1 MKRYAELF
9 KTPGLARIV
18 ASQLVARFQNG
29 MITLAVLIHVQA
41 ATGRYAIAGLV
52 LAAIAI
58 GQAFSGP
65 VSTRWMAK
73 HGVRPVILLMA
84 IVAAISLTALA
95 ILPVHP
101 ASAIALALLGGFA
114 LPPVQPAVR
123 ATYPTIVTGS
133 KLQSLQSFDAA
144 IQEVIWVAGP
154 VIAVFVAT
162 QVSPPAA
169 ILSAVGI
176 MTLGLSWFL
185 TAPAIRDIRLQP
197 STGKMGAVLKYPA
210 VLIMV
215 AAGTLLVASFAA
227 IEAATVAVFGNE
239 SAESGWVLAI
249 WAGASLIGGL
259 ALGHRPIGR
268 FSIVYR
274 IGIVAAGAAL
284 VTVSLTFGWM
294 IFALVL
300 SGFGVAPALT
310 VMYAVVTHEVKG
322 GDLAE
327 SIGWLGT
334 GHVLG
339 AAMGSAI
346 AGFLID
352 AFGPYG
358 AFWGGAAIA
367 ALGAI
372 IPLVWSRFL
381 PDLRHLAT
389 HTGAIDVVKE

>member
-9 KTPGLARIV
+9 RTPGLTRIV
-18 ASQLVARFQNG
+18 ASQLIARFESG
-29 MITLAVLIHVQA
+29 MITLAVLIHVQS

-65 VSTRWMAK
+65 IATRWMATY
-73 HGVRPVILLMA
+73 GVRPVIALLGVVSA
-84 IVAAISLTALA
+84 VSLTALA
-95 ILPVHP
+95 LLPVHP
-101 ASAIALALLGGFA
+101 ASAIALALVGGFS

-123 ATYPTIVTGS
+123 ATYPTIVSGS

-154 VIAVFVAT
+154 VIAVLMAT
-162 QVSPPAA
+162 QVSPAAA
-169 ILSAVGI
+169 ILAAVAI
-176 MTLGLSWFL
+176 MAIGLVWFL
-185 TAPAIRDIRLQP
+185 TAPAIRDITLEP

-210 VLIMV
+210 VLLMV
-215 AAGTLLVASFAA
+215 ASGSLLVASFAA

-239 SAESGWVLAI
+239 SSESGVVLAI
-249 WAGASLIGGL
+249 WAAASLIGGL
-259 ALGHRPIGR
+259 AMGHRPIGPMT
-268 FSIVYR
+268 IVFR
-274 IGIVAAGAAL
+274 IGVVAAGAAL
-284 VTVSLTFGWM
+284 ATFSLTFGWLV
-294 IFALVL
+294 FALVL

-310 VMYAVVTHEVKG
+310 VMYAVTTHSVKG

-339 AAMGSAI
+339 AALGSAI

-352 AFGPYG
+352 AFGAYG

-372 IPLVWSRFL
+372 IPLVWVRHI

-389 HTGAIDVVKE
+389 EH

>member
-9 KTPGLARIV
+9 RTPGLTRIV
-18 ASQLVARFQNG
+18 ASQLIARFESG
-29 MITLAVLIHVQA
+29 MITLAVLIHVQS

-65 VSTRWMAK
+65 IATRWMARF
-73 HGVRPVILLMA
+73 GVRPVIAWLG
-84 IVAAISLTALA
+84 VVSAASLTALA
-95 ILPVHP
+95 LLPVHP
-101 ASAIALALLGGFA
+101 ASAIALALVGGFS

-154 VIAVFVAT
+154 VIAVLMAT

-169 ILSAVGI
+169 ILAAVAIMAVG
-176 MTLGLSWFL
+176 LVWFL
-185 TAPAIRDIRLQP
+185 TAPAIRDITLEP

-210 VLIMV
+210 VLLMV
-215 AAGTLLVASFAA
+215 ASGTLLVASFAA

-239 SAESGWVLAI
+239 SADSGIVLAI

-259 ALGHRPIGR
+259 AMGHRPIGPTT
-268 FSIVYR
+268 IVIR
-274 IGIVAAGAAL
+274 IGVVAAGAAL
-284 VTVSLTFGWM
+284 ATISLTFGWLV
-294 IFALVL
+294 FALVL

-310 VMYAVVTHEVKG
+310 VMYAVVTHSVKG

-339 AAMGSAI
+339 AALGSAV

-352 AFGPYG
+352 AFGAYG

-367 ALGAI
+367 ALGAF
-372 IPLVWSRFL
+372 IPLVWKRHI
-381 PDLRHLAT
+381 PDLRHLA
-389 HTGAIDVVKE
+389 HEH

>member
-9 KTPGLARIV
+9 TTPGLTRIV
-18 ASQLVARFQNG
+18 ASQLIARFESG
-29 MITLAVLIHVQA
+29 MITLAVLIHVQS

-65 VSTRWMAK
+65 IATRWMAT
-73 HGVRPVILLMA
+73 HGVRPVIALLGVVSA
-84 IVAAISLTALA
+84 VSLTALA
-95 ILPVHP
+95 LLPVHP
-101 ASAIALALLGGFA
+101 ASAIALALVGGFS

-123 ATYPTIVTGS
+123 ATYPTIVSGS

-144 IQEVIWVAGP
+144 IQEIIWVAGP
-154 VIAVFVAT
+154 VIAVFMAT
-162 QVSPPAA
+162 QVSPAAA
-169 ILSAVGI
+169 ILAAVAIMAVG
-176 MTLGLSWFL
+176 LVWFL
-185 TAPAIRDIRLQP
+185 TAPAIRDITLEP

-210 VLIMV
+210 VLLMV
-215 AAGTLLVASFAA
+215 ASGSLLVASFAA

-239 SAESGWVLAI
+239 SSESGVVLAI

-259 ALGHRPIGR
+259 ALGHRPIGPKT
-268 FSIVYR
+268 IVFR
-274 IGIVAAGAAL
+274 IAVVAAGAAL
-284 VTVSLTFGWM
+284 ATFSLTFGWLV
-294 IFALVL
+294 FALVL

-310 VMYAVVTHEVKG
+310 VMYAVTTHSVKG

-339 AAMGSAI
+339 AALGSAI

-352 AFGPYG
+352 AFGAYG

-367 ALGAI
+367 ALGAL
-372 IPLVWSRFL
+372 IPLVWNRHI

-389 HTGAIDVVKE
+389 EH